1 MANNI
6 FSVVTLKFKTPE
18 AGEAFADKF
27 GNCDMLDMELY
38 KYLGFDDYPSR
49 SEAIDHGGAKWFW
62 LHDNPQPGYGEDET
76 EVHMCI
82 ESAWYI
88 PNNLFETIAKQED
101 CSITGYAE
109 DEYRNAW
116 TLFEFCQDF
125 DDHEVYDSFLR
136 EDTVSDFITWCKH
149 NMINLDELYEAAA
162 DAMTF
167 EDDANGGE
175 LIREFL
181 IKDQEWSELFFFG
194 MPAEFTYTW
203 GDMEMIRE
211 EIKSR

>member
-1 MANNI
+1 MANDI
-6 FSVVTLKFKTPE
+6 YSIVTAEFETVDQ
-18 AGEAFADKF
+18 AEAFANKF
-27 GNCDMLDMELY
+27 GECEQIDMELY
-38 KYLGFDDYPSR
+38 KYLGFDDYPTR
-49 SEAIDHGGAKWFW
+49 SENLDHGGSKWFY
-62 LHDNPQPGYGEDET
+62 LNDLPESYDNK
-76 EVHMCI
+76 VHFSVT
-82 ESAWYI
+82 SAWYI
-88 PNNLFETIAKQED
+88 PNNLFEKIALQEK

-116 TLFEFCQDF
+116 TLFEFYQDF

-136 EDTVSDFITWCKH
+136 EDTVSDFITWCEH

-181 IKDQEWSELFFFG
+181 IKDQEWPESFFFG

-203 GDMEMIRE
+203 RDMEMIRE

>member
-1 MANNI
+1 MANDI
-6 FSVVTLKFKTPE
+6 YSIVTAEFET
-18 AGEAFADKF
+18 ADQAEAFANKF
-27 GNCDMLDMELY
+27 GECEQIDMELY
-38 KYLGFDDYPSR
+38 KYLGFDDFPMR
-49 SEAIDHGGAKWFW
+49 DQALDQGGAKWFY
-62 LHDNPQPGYGEDET
+62 LNDLPESYDNK
-76 EVHMCI
+76 VHFSVT
-82 ESAWYI
+82 SAWYI
-88 PNNLFETIAKQED
+88 PNNLFEKIALQEK

-116 TLFEFCQDF
+116 TLFEFNQDF

-181 IKDQEWSELFFFG
+181 IKDQEWPESFFFG

-203 GDMEMIRE
+203 RDMEMIRE

>member
-1 MANNI
+1 MANDI
-6 FSVVTLKFKTPE
+6 YSIVTAEFETAE
-18 AGEAFADKF
+18 QAEEFANKF
-27 GNCDMLDMELY
+27 GECEQIDMELY
-38 KYLGFDDYPSR
+38 KYLGFDDFPMR
-49 SEAIDHGGAKWFW
+49 DQALDQGGAKWFY
-62 LHDNPQPGYGEDET
+62 LNDLPEAYDNK
-76 EVHMCI
+76 VHFSVT
-82 ESAWYI
+82 SAWYI
-88 PNNLFETIAKQED
+88 PNNLFEKIALQEK

-116 TLFEFCQDF
+116 TIFEFNQDF

-181 IKDQEWSELFFFG
+181 IKDQEWSESFFFG

-203 GDMEMIRE
+203 RDMEMIRE

>member
-1 MANNI
+1 MANDI
-6 FSVVTLKFKTPE
+6 YSIVTAEFET
-18 AGEAFADKF
+18 ADQAEAFANKF
-27 GNCDMLDMELY
+27 GECEQIDMELY
-38 KYLGFDDYPSR
+38 KYLGFDDFPTR
-49 SEAIDHGGAKWFW
+49 SENLEHGGSKWFY
-62 LHDNPQPGYGEDET
+62 LNDLPESYDNK
-76 EVHMCI
+76 VHFSVT
-82 ESAWYI
+82 SAWYI
-88 PNNLFETIAKQED
+88 PNNLFEKIALQEK

-116 TLFEFCQDF
+116 TLFEFNQDF

-136 EDTVSDFITWCKH
+136 EYTISDFITWCKH

-162 DAMTF
+162 DAITF
-167 EDDANGGE
+167 EEDATGGE

-181 IKDQEWSELFFFG
+181 IKDQEWSESFFFG

-211 EIKSR
+211 KIESR

>member
-1 MANNI
+1 MANDI
-6 FSVVTLKFKTPE
+6 YSIVTAEFET
-18 AGEAFADKF
+18 ADQAEAFANKF
-27 GNCDMLDMELY
+27 GECEQIDMELY
-38 KYLGFDDYPSR
+38 KYLGFDDFPMR
-49 SEAIDHGGAKWFW
+49 DQALDHGGAKWFY
-62 LHDNPQPGYGEDET
+62 LNDLPESYDNK
-76 EVHMCI
+76 VHFSVT
-82 ESAWYI
+82 SAWYI
-88 PNNLFETIAKQED
+88 PNNLFEKIALQEK

-116 TLFEFCQDF
+116 TLFEFYQDF

-181 IKDQEWSELFFFG
+181 IKDQEWPESFFFG

-203 GDMEMIRE
+203 RDMEMIRE

>member
-116 TLFEFCQDF
+116 TLFEFNQDF
-125 DDHEVYDSFLR
+125 DDYEVYDSFLR
-136 EDTVSDFITWCKH
+136 DDTISQFKEWCIDQKVDL
-149 NMINLDELYEAAA
+149 NLLYEAA
-162 DAMTF
+162 DDPGTF
-167 EDDANGGE
+167 EDEIKGGE

-181 IKDQEWSELFFFG
+181 IDALNWSNVFFHD
-194 MPAEFTYTW
+194 MPPEFTYTYN
-203 GDMEMIRE
+203 DLTLIRE
-211 EIKSR
+211 ELATI

>member
-6 FSVVTLKFKTPE
+6 YSIVTAEFET
-18 AGEAFADKF
+18 ADQAEAFANKF
-27 GNCDMLDMELY
+27 GECEQIDMELY
-38 KYLGFDDYPSR
+38 KYLGFDDFPMR
-49 SEAIDHGGAKWFW
+49 DQALDHGGAKWFY
-62 LHDNPQPGYGEDET
+62 LNDLPESYDNK
-76 EVHMCI
+76 VHFSVI
-82 ESAWYI
+82 SAWYI
-88 PNNLFETIAKQED
+88 PNNLFEKIALQEK

-116 TLFEFCQDF
+116 TLFEFNQDF

-136 EDTVSDFITWCKH
+136 EDTVSDFITWCEH

-211 EIKSR
+211 EIESR